1 MRVDNFVTSF
11 FRAFLKLSDVAAA
24 RVAKYGARYI
34 AFGTFSLINYIFPF
48 YMWSEQH
55 SSDLVVLSIRII
67 AGVLNFFLIMH
78 ETWCPSLKRYL
89 PLYWYFT
96 VMFSLPFF
104 ACYMLLLEQF
114 SVFWIIN
121 VVLALVLSLIVLDI
135 RTFLVLFPI
144 GVACAFLLAWM
155 TGIKLEGFVVSKMSF
170 QIVYLMIFSSVVA
183 VFFSRNREQIEQ
195 ERVETL
201 RAFGATIAHEM
212 RTPLSTIALLCKLIK
227 RARGNEEKIQNN
239 VDRISNEVSEALMT
253 IDMMLT
259 RLKKQP
265 NHLDTDAKVLSMKD
279 CVLEAI
285 DRYPFY
291 DDERANIEFNQD
303 GDFKFVGR
311 RDSVIHIL
319 FNLIQNSLYQIRT
332 SNRGKISISMHNY
345 KTCNVLSVKDN
356 ATGID
361 PALVD
366 KLFTPMTSNKF
377 FGTGLG
383 LSFCKEAM
391 EAMGGVIRCNSVFGE
406 FAEFLLEFP
415 NIKVSKIDKFKAL
428 LDSKSR

>member
-1 MRVDNFVTSF
+1 M
-11 FRAFLKLSDVAAA
+11 FLKLSDVAAA
-24 RVAKYGARYI
+24 RVEKYGARYI
-34 AFGTFSLINYIFPF
+34 AFGTFSLINYILPF
-48 YMWSEQH
+48 YMWSEHH
-55 SSDLVVLSIRII
+55 SADAVVVSIRII

-104 ACYMLLLEQF
+104 ASYMLLLEQF

-121 VVLALVLSLIVLDI
+121 LSLALVISLIVLDI
-135 RTFLVLFPI
+135 RTFLVLFPM
-144 GVACAFLLAWM
+144 GVIFAVALAFM
-155 TGIKLEGFVVSKMSF
+155 TGAKFEGFSVSNISF
-170 QIVYLMIFSSVVA
+170 QVVYLMVFSGAVA

-195 ERVETL
+195 ERVDAL

-212 RTPLSTIALLCKLIK
+212 RTPLSTIALSCKLIK
-227 RARGNEEKIQNN
+227 RAKGNEKKIQDN
-239 VDRISNEVSEALMT
+239 VNRISNEVSEALMT
-253 IDMMLT
+253 IDMILIK
-259 RLKKQP
+259 LKKQP
-265 NHLDTDAKVLSMKD
+265 NHWDSDAQILSMQE

-285 DRYPFY
+285 DRYPFC
-291 DDERANIEFNQD
+291 DNERANIEFNQD
-303 GDFKFVGR
+303 SDFKFIGHK
-311 RDSVIHIL
+311 DSVIHIL

-332 SNRGKISISMHNY
+332 SNKGKISIGMQNY
-345 KTCNVLSVKDN
+345 KTCNVLVVKDN

-361 PALVD
+361 PTLVD
-366 KLFTPMTSNKF
+366 KLFTPMFSNKF

-406 FAEFLLEFP
+406 FAEFMLEFP
-415 NIKVSKIDKFKAL
+415 KIKASRIDKFKAL